1 MKNDLAKDFRS
12 GCVSIIGR
20 PNVGKSTL
28 LNAIVGEKVAIV
40 SNIPQ
45 TTRNQIRG
53 IYHDPRGQIVFIDTP
68 GLVRGKDKLDE
79 MMKQS
84 SFGTLDDVDCVIHV
98 VDANKTLGEEEQMII
113 EKVSRV
119 KVPVILALNKIDLKG
134 KCVPEYLSFYE
145 EKLGEAFRD
154 PSKFVLLALSATR
167 ETNVPILINL
177 LFERLPQ
184 GEALYPD
191 DVVSDVPEKIMI
203 ADIIREKLLG
213 LMRQEV
219 PYALAVNVDQI
230 KRRRNKLTYVFAS
243 IFVEHESQKEIVI
256 GKKGHI
262 LKEVGV
268 AARADIESLLDRRIF
283 LEMHVKVEKKWRDD
297 VALLQELGYAQG
309 L

>member
-1 MKNDLAKDFRS
+1 MKSDFGKDFRS
-12 GCVSIIGR
+12 GFVSIIGR

-28 LNAIVGEKVAIV
+28 LNAVVGEKVAIV

-53 IYHDPRGQIVFIDTP
+53 IYHEPRGQVVFIDTP

-79 MMKQS
+79 MMKQA
-84 SFGTLDDVDCVIHV
+84 SFGTIDEVDCVIHL

-113 EKVSRV
+113 EKVTHL
-119 KVPVILALNKIDLKG
+119 KAPLILGLNKIDLKG
-134 KCVPEYLSFYE
+134 TCVPEYLSYYQ
-145 EKLGEAFRD
+145 EKLGETFQD
-154 PSKFVLLALSATR
+154 PKKFVLLPLSATR
-167 ETNVPILINL
+167 ETNVPKLIDL
-177 LFERLPQ
+177 IFERLPQ
-184 GEALYPD
+184 GEPLYPQ

-230 KRRRNKLTYVFAS
+230 LRKRNKLTYIFAS

-268 AARADIESLLDRRIF
+268 AARADIESLIDRRVF
-283 LEMHVKVEKKWRDD
+283 LEMHVKVEKKWRDNLS
-297 VALLQELGYAQG
+297 LLQDLGYAQSI
-309 L
+309 

>member
-1 MKNDLAKDFRS
+1 MKKKENKDFRS
-12 GCVSIIGR
+12 GCVSIVGR

-28 LNAIVGEKVAIV
+28 LNAMVGEKVAIV

-45 TTRNQIRG
+45 TTRSQIRG
-53 IYHDPRGQIVFIDTP
+53 IYSEPRGQIVFIDTP

-84 SFGTLDDVDCVIHV
+84 SFGTIDEADCVIHV

-113 EKVSRV
+113 EKVSHL
-119 KVPVILALNKIDLKG
+119 KAPLILVLNKIDMKG
-134 KCVPEYLSFYE
+134 TCVPEYLSFYQ
-145 EKLGEAFRD
+145 EKLGDTFQDAK
-154 PSKFVLLALSATR
+154 KFVLLPVSATR
-167 ETNVPILINL
+167 ETNVPKLIDL
-177 LFERLPQ
+177 IFERLPL
-184 GEALYPD
+184 GEALYPQ

-230 KRRRNKLTYVFAS
+230 KRRRNKLTYIFAS

-268 AARADIESLLDRRIF
+268 AARAEIESLLDRRIF
-283 LEMHVKVEKKWRDD
+283 LEMHVKVEKNWRDNLS
-297 VALLQELGYAQG
+297 LLQDLGYAQG

>member
-1 MKNDLAKDFRS
+1 MKNELNKDYRS
-12 GCVSIIGR
+12 GFVSIIGR

-28 LNAIVGEKVAIV
+28 LNAVVGEKVAIV

-45 TTRNQIRG
+45 TTRSQIRG
-53 IYHDPRGQIVFIDTP
+53 IYSEPRGQIVFIDTP

-84 SFGTLDDVDCVIHV
+84 SFGTIDEVDCVIHL
-98 VDANKTLGEEEQMII
+98 VDANKTVGEEENMII
-113 EKVSRV
+113 DKVSRV
-119 KVPVILALNKIDLKG
+119 KSPLILGLNKIDLKG
-134 KCVPEYLSFYE
+134 ICVPDYIAAYQ
-145 EKLGEAFRD
+145 EKLGPAFED
-154 PSKFVLLALSATR
+154 PKKFLLLPLSATR
-167 ETNVPILINL
+167 ETNVPKLIDL

-184 GEALYPD
+184 GPALYPQ

-213 LMRQEV
+213 LMRQEI

-230 KRRRNKLTYVFAS
+230 LRKRNKMTYIYAS
-243 IFVEHESQKEIVI
+243 IFVEQESQKEIVI
-256 GKKGHI
+256 GKKGNI

-268 AARADIESLLDRRIF
+268 AARADIESLIERRVF
-283 LEMHVKVEKKWRDD
+283 LEMHVKVEKKWRDNYS
-297 VALLQELGYAQG
+297 LLQDLGYAQG